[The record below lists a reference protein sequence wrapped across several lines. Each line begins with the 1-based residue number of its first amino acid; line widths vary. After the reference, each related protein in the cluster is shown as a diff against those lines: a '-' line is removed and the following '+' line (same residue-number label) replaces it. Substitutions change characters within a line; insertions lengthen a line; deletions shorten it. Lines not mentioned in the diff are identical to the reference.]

1 MSTPRP
7 AGAGRPPRGSRKV
20 AKPHVLESAKVP
32 LAPAADLAFG
42 SASGPGSTVA
52 AVAQEEEFAALD
64 AMLQARQRAG
74 LTQQQV
80 AQRMGV
86 KQSALARVESSLG
99 SRKHAPS
106 LATLRKYANAVG
118 CRLEIK
124 MVRQ

>member
-1 MSTPRP
+1 VPF
-7 AGAGRPPRGSRKV
+7 GS
-20 AKPHVLESAKVP
+20 
-32 LAPAADLAFG
+32 AACIAAR
-42 SASGPGSTVA
+42 SASGPGVRA
-52 AVAQEEEFAALD
+52 AAEAQEEEFVALD

-74 LTQQQV
+74 LTQEQV

-118 CRLEIK
+118 FRLEIK
-124 MVRQ
+124 MVPQ